1 VTRSEA
7 WDQLRLTRSQ
17 PPGFAAEDPGGSLY
31 RAAMQQLEDLMAA
44 AEVTG
49 SAARPLPLFYAL
61 SQAGQAL
68 EACSGIE
75 PTSGHGIGLSRAQ
88 ADVLHRQ
95 IEPWKKR
102 PGRFQSV
109 SECVLSQP
117 LLEKVELGALLASLP
132 EVARHIPLGSPW
144 PRAIEIVLDKDVEI
158 GPSLSHPCDIMV
170 HKEVR
175 TVGEVK
181 ALLRSYPEADNQWT
195 PTGYTDNASARCVP
209 LGENLWAVPLRW
221 NIAMQPLSP
230 ALDFNEQLW
239 IRPSLGGEPPPNR
252 LMTWWLVTFALSMLA
267 RYHPVAWVA
276 ALDVNRSPIAVLL
289 ERAMSEATNSIPE
302 LLLEEVATVPTSVD
316 EEMNA
321 LEP

>member
-1 VTRSEA
+1 
-7 WDQLRLTRSQ
+7 
-17 PPGFAAEDPGGSLY
+17 
-31 RAAMQQLEDLMAA
+31 MAA

-49 SAARPLPLFYAL
+49 SAACPLPLFYAV

-75 PTSGHGIGLSRAQ
+75 PTSGHGISLSRAQ
-88 ADVLHRQ
+88 ADVLYRQ

-132 EVARHIPLGSPW
+132 EVARHMPLGSPW
-144 PRAIEIVLDKDVEI
+144 PRAIEIVLDKDVER

-175 TVGEVK
+175 TVGEVE
-181 ALLRSYPEADNQWT
+181 ALLRSYPEAENQWT
-195 PTGYTDNASARCVP
+195 PSGFTASASARCVP

-221 NIAMQPLSP
+221 NKAMLALSP
-230 ALDFNEQLW
+230 ALDFNDQLW
-239 IRPSLGGEPPPNR
+239 IRPAIVGTDDPPNR

-267 RYHPVAWVA
+267 RYHPVEWVA

-289 ERAMSEATNSIPE
+289 EKAMSAAAQSIPD
-302 LLLEEVATVPTSVD
+302 LVLEEVATVSASWRD
-316 EEMNA
+316 EERDDFGR
-321 LEP
+321 